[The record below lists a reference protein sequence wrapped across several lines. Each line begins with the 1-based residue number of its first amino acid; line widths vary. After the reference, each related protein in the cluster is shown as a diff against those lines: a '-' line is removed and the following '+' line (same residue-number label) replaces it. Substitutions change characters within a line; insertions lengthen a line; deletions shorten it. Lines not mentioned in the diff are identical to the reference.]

1 MPTPTPNYLTINY
14 EADPAVLIGRWQ
26 RMVMPF
32 ELSRGYDRLL
42 DAAEKHQ
49 CRFWLVDTTP
59 RRVGLDSGD
68 VQWMREHFF
77 PQLPKRLGGTTYIAL
92 LMAPHQLAG
101 ALADPRIADLSHY
114 DRRPY
119 QLARFTS
126 EAAARTWLQQCA
138 QQDAQ
143 VA

>member
-1 MPTPTPNYLTINY
+1 MPTPAQNYLTINY
-14 EADPAVLIGRWQ
+14 DADAAVLTGRWQ

-32 ELSRGYDRLL
+32 ELARGYDRLL

-59 RRVGLDSGD
+59 RQVGLDAGD
-68 VQWMREHFF
+68 VQWMREQFF

-119 QLARFTS
+119 HLARFTS
-126 EAAARTWLQQCA
+126 ENEARRWLQHCA
-138 QQDAQ
+138 SQDAE